1 MVSNNLKNN
10 KIKNTKKAKE
20 LAKIY
25 AQSGITQT
33 KDYRAY
39 NTSYIQKEDQPIK
52 IEINQVKE

>member
-33 KDYRAY
+33 KDYRPH